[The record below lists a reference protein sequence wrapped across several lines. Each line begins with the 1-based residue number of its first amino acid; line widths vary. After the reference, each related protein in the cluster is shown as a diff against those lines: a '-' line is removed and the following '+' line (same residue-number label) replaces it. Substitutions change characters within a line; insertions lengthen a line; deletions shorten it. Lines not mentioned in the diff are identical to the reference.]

1 MTPTFSYLK
10 HIHLLGFHFMAA
22 NEVLFIYLSFLLNSY
37 FFPNFLLGITI
48 YIYFKNERN
57 KKWKIRGDLEAVAG
71 DENAFIAFNWLM
83 LESYLDL

>member
-1 MTPTFSYLK
+1 
-10 HIHLLGFHFMAA
+10 MAA